1 MSEIML
7 DLETMGTA
15 SDAAII
21 AIGAVAFSDEGI
33 LSEFYATV
41 DLQDSVNNGLKMDP
55 ATVMWW
61 LQQSSSA
68 REQFAKPGN
77 PLVHT
82 LEDFSEW
89 VRSAGGIPVVWGNG
103 ADFDNVILGN
113 AYLAVNKPRPWSFW
127 NNRCYRTLKSLAPNI
142 PYVRP
147 VIAHHAL
154 HDARAQALHLIE
166 INRQLTLT
174 V

>member
-15 SDAAII
+15 SNSAII
-21 AIGAVAFSDEGI
+21 AIGAVEFNATGV
-33 LSEFYATV
+33 LREFYKTV
-41 DLQDSVNNGLKMDP
+41 SLQDCVDHGLVMDP

-61 LQQSSSA
+61 LQQSTAA
-68 REQFAKPGN
+68 REQFAKPGE

-89 VRSAGGIPVVWGNG
+89 VKEGEGVPAIWGNG

-113 AYLAVNKPRPWSFW
+113 AYLAINKPRPWSFW
-127 NNRCYRTLKSLAPNI
+127 NNRCYRTVKSMFPHI
-142 PYVRP
+142 PYVKP
-147 VIAHHAL
+147 TIAHHAL
-154 HDARAQALHLIE
+154 HDARAQALHMIAIGKE
-166 INRQLTLT
+166 ASPS
-174 V
+174 